1 MKPLDGR
8 RAKSRKTKR
17 PATGT
22 GPSSREEP
30 VARVPDAVEEIAGG
44 NGDLEPLG
52 CTVVGVGASAGG
64 LEALGKFFSPMPV
77 RSGLACVVVQ
87 HLSPDYK
94 SFMVELLS
102 KRTAIPVLRAEDGM
116 EVEAD
121 RIYLIPPGKHLKIAK
136 RRLQLVSVDNDHR
149 LHLPIDVFFRS
160 LAEDQGSKAVG
171 IVLSGTGS
179 DGTMGIRAIKDV
191 GGLVLVQSETSAQFD
206 GMPRSAIATGL
217 ADLILPPEEMP
228 RKLLQYLRHPFVAR
242 AEAATE
248 RLGDDP
254 SLQQVFAILRERCS
268 VDFSGYKR
276 ATIDRRIERRMSI
289 NQIQH
294 LVDYCR
300 HLEASPREATMLFHE
315 LLICVTRFFRD
326 GAAWEYLGRNVLPEL
341 IKRAAKD
348 RTLRLWV
355 PACSTGEEA
364 YSMAMLLA
372 ETPAPDGNAWDI
384 KIFATDIAREALE
397 TASQGVYP
405 ESVVADLP
413 PALLAK
419 YFVQRPDGYQV
430 VTSLRKMV
438 VFARHDLLKDPP
450 FTRLD
455 LVSCRNVLI
464 YFQQPVQRRVLDMF
478 HFALKPDS
486 FLLLGP
492 SEALGELSGLFRTVS
507 VRHKVYQ
514 CRSSLRRPRW
524 EGTRPQVR
532 RVAGTAEI
540 TPMVRPVSGQGQL
553 LEAIHR
559 KLIAEH
565 VPPCLVVDEANE
577 VLHLLGPVGQYLEPA
592 PGAFSR
598 DLFRLLPAGLS
609 AAVASALKKAAR
621 VKGEFIYDNVRCQ
634 LGGTTRYLRLRV
646 SPVEVPGTSSLPL
659 RLLFIEEKSPPKS
672 GRGHSEDFDAARS
685 ARDHI
690 QDLEQELADTRESL
704 QATIEEL
711 ESSNEELQTANEELL
726 AANEELQS
734 TNEELQSVNE
744 ELHTVNTEN
753 QNRIE
758 ELTDLTNDINNL
770 LASSHVGT
778 MLVDNSMRIRRASS
792 ALFVLT
798 ALTSEDIGAPIE
810 TAARLLRFPD
820 LAKHAT
826 EVLEK
831 RIHEEWQLDQPD
843 GRTLLLRLAPYL
855 TETGE
860 VRGLVVTVIDITRRR
875 KAERLLTESEARTR
889 GIIDSF
895 PANIAVV
902 DLDGTIQCVNHAWED
917 FARNNGGDPAR
928 LGVGANYF
936 AACPAAMLEG
946 ADGTDSIIA
955 GLRAVLEGRS
965 PQFVADYPCD
975 APDRKRWFRL
985 HAMRIPGAVAGM
997 VISHHDLTDLILAS
1011 RSKGSC
1017 SPTTRRATP
1026 MP

>member
-1 MKPLDGR
+1 MKSLDGR
-8 RAKSRKTKR
+8 QSTRRKTKLPTAKTR
-17 PATGT
+17 P
-22 GPSSREEP
+22 PSQGKTVDRLSES
-30 VARVPDAVEEIAGG
+30 DVEVSLDGEST
-44 NGDLEPLG
+44 EPLG

-64 LEALGKFFSPMPV
+64 LEALGKLFAAMPL

-102 KRTAIPVLRAEDGM
+102 KRTAIPVLRAEHGM
-116 EVEAD
+116 EVEPD

-160 LAEDQGSKAVG
+160 LAEDQGAKAVG

-254 SLQQVFAILRERCS
+254 SLQQVFAILRERCG

-326 GAAWEYLGRNVLPEL
+326 GAAWEYLGRNILPEL
-341 IKRAAKD
+341 TKRASKD

-364 YSMAMLLA
+364 YSLAMLLA
-372 ETPAPDGNAWDI
+372 EAPAPEGTAWDI

-419 YFVQRPDGYQV
+419 YFVKRPDGYQV
-430 VTSLRKMV
+430 ATSLRKMV

-486 FLLLGP
+486 FMLLGP

-524 EGTRPQVR
+524 EGSHTPVR
-532 RVAGTAEI
+532 RPSGTSEMVPA
-540 TPMVRPVSGQGQL
+540 VRPVSGQGQL
-553 LEAIHR
+553 LESIHR

-592 PGAFSR
+592 PGAFGR

-609 AAVASALKKAAR
+609 AAVAGALKKASRA
-621 VKGEFIYDNVRCQ
+621 KGEFIYDNVRCQ
-634 LGGTTRYLRLRV
+634 IGGATRYLRLRV

-659 RLLFIEEKSPPKS
+659 RLLFIEEKTPPKA
-672 GRGHSEDFDAARS
+672 GKGQSEDFDAARS
-685 ARDHI
+685 DRDHI
-690 QDLEQELADTRESL
+690 KDLEQELADTRESL

-711 ESSNEELQTANEELL
+711 ESSNEELQTANEEML

-792 ALFVLT
+792 ALFVIT
-798 ALTSEDIGAPIE
+798 ALTEEDIGAPIE

-820 LAKHAT
+820 LAKHAS

-875 KAERLLTESEARTR
+875 QAERSLSESESRTR
-889 GIIDSF
+889 GIIDAF

-902 DLDGTIQCVNHAWED
+902 DLEGTIRCVNHAWED
-917 FARNNGGDPAR
+917 FARTNGGDPAR
-928 LGVGANYF
+928 LGLGANYF
-936 AACPAAMLEG
+936 AACPSTITDD
-946 ADGTDSIIA
+946 DGLTRKIVA

-975 APDRKRWFRL
+975 APGKKRWFRL
-985 HAMRIPGAVAGM
+985 HAMRIAGQTSGI
-997 VISHHDLTDLILAS
+997 VISHHDLTDLISTCRGVAPAESLEPS
-1011 RSKGSC
+1011 QRVL
-1017 SPTTRRATP
+1017 P
-1026 MP
+1026 

>member
-1 MKPLDGR
+1 MKALDGR
-8 RAKSRKTKR
+8 RNSPSKTKR
-17 PATGT
+17 STAKARASLRDNPTQALPAGIKVD
-22 GPSSREEP
+22 PDPEVEP
-30 VARVPDAVEEIAGG
+30 TH
-44 NGDLEPLG
+44 LG

-64 LEALGKFFSPMPV
+64 LEALGKFFATMPV
-77 RSGLACVVVQ
+77 NSGLACVVVQ

-102 KRTAIPVLRAEDGM
+102 KKTAIPVLRAEDGM
-116 EVEAD
+116 SVESN
-121 RIYLIPPGKHLKIAK
+121 RIYLIPPGKHLKISK
-136 RRLQLVSVDNDHR
+136 GRLKLVAVDNDHR

-228 RKLLQYLRHPFVAR
+228 RKLLQYLQHPFVAR
-242 AEAATE
+242 AEAASD

-254 SLQQVFAILRERCS
+254 SMQQVFAILRERCG

-326 GAAWEYLGRNVLPEL
+326 GEAWEYLGRNVLPEL
-341 IKRAAKD
+341 TKRASRD

-364 YSMAMLLA
+364 YSLAMLLA
-372 ETPAPDGNAWDI
+372 ETPAPEGTAWDI

-419 YFVQRPDGYQV
+419 YFVKRPDGYQV

-478 HFALKPDS
+478 HFALKPES

-492 SEALGELSGLFRTVS
+492 SEALGELSSLFRTAS
-507 VRHKVYQ
+507 VRHKLYQ
-514 CRSSLRRPRW
+514 TRSSVRRPRW
-524 EGTRPQVR
+524 DGPRPSIR
-532 RVAGTAEI
+532 RVAGVPELSST
-540 TPMVRPVSGQGQL
+540 VRPVSGQGQL
-553 LEAIHR
+553 LECIHR

-621 VKGEFIYDNVRCQ
+621 AKGEFIYDNVRCH
-634 LGGTTRYLRLRV
+634 LGGVTRYLRLRV

-659 RLLFIEEKSPPKS
+659 RLLFIEEKAPPKS
-672 GRGHSEDFDAARS
+672 GDPRAEEFDAARS
-685 ARDHI
+685 AQDHI

-770 LASSHVGT
+770 LASSQVGT

-792 ALFVLT
+792 ALYILTPLT
-798 ALTSEDIGAPIE
+798 AEDIGAPIE
-810 TAARLLRFPD
+810 TAARLLRFPEM
-820 LAKHAT
+820 AKHAT

-831 RIHEEWQLDQPD
+831 REHEEWQLDQPD
-843 GRTLLLRLAPYL
+843 GRTLLLRLSPYI

-875 KAERLLTESEARTR
+875 KAERSLAENEARTR
-889 GIIDSF
+889 GIIDAF

-902 DLDGTIQCVNHAWED
+902 DLDGTIQCVNRAWEQ
-917 FARNNGGDPAR
+917 FARENGGDPAR
-928 LGVGANYF
+928 MGVGANYF
-936 AACPAAMLEG
+936 AVCREGPAGGPGTEVKILE
-946 ADGTDSIIA
+946 
-955 GLRAVLEGRS
+955 GLRAVLEGRN
-965 PQFVADYPCD
+965 PQFVAEYPCD
-975 APDRKRWFRL
+975 APNQRRWFRL
-985 HAMRIPGAVAGM
+985 HALRIQGSVPGM
-997 VISHHDLTDLILAS
+997 VVSHHDLTDLILAS
-1011 RSKGSC
+1011 RGE
-1017 SPTTRRATP
+1017 SPTGPGSPCPSRIS
-1026 MP
+1026 